1 MNIIQR
7 NFFRLLRCGAF
18 KTTEQLEP
26 MSVFKWDRLCQL
38 AVMHNVVLYVYDGLQ
53 QCKGQ
58 FFLKLTENQW
68 NNWQK
73 LVNDTNSH
81 LQDVDNDEFLRAD
94 HLTSPLLNHKLQDI
108 LDDEKSDTT
117 SRRLLLLIIRIV
129 RHILNEGMPVRQL
142 VELGLFIRQ
151 EGAKVDQQTFM
162 KWINGLRLQPMCQLE
177 GEFLMLLLGFT
188 KEELFF
194 IEEKANKN
202 IEKIA
207 LELIEFTNTRSQ
219 DWYFSQDS
227 DSIFVH
233 NSNTSAMFSHVR
245 RSARYFRY
253 YPSESVTNFFASFAH
268 SLSHIEE

>member
-18 KTTEQLEP
+18 QTTEQLEP

-38 AVMHNVVLYVYDGLQ
+38 AVMHNVVLYVYGGLQ

-81 LQDVDNDEFLRAD
+81 LQDVDSDEFLRAD
-94 HLTSPLLNHKLQDI
+94 HLTNPLLNHKLQDI

>member
-1 MNIIQR
+1 
-7 NFFRLLRCGAF
+7 
-18 KTTEQLEP
+18 
-26 MSVFKWDRLCQL
+26 
-38 AVMHNVVLYVYDGLQ
+38 MHHVVPYVYDGLT
-53 QCKGQ
+53 QCKSQ
-58 FFLKLTENQW
+58 FSLRITDEQW
-68 NNWQK
+68 DNWQK
-73 LVNDTNSH
+73 LMNETDKHNQES
-81 LQDVDNDEFLRAD
+81 DDDEFLRAD
-94 HLTSPLLNHKLQDI
+94 HLTNPLLNHKLQDI
-108 LDDEKSDTT
+108 LDDEQSDTS

-129 RHILNEGMPVRQL
+129 RHIMNEGMPVRQL
-142 VELGLFIRQ
+142 IELGMFIRQ
-151 EGAKVDQQTFM
+151 EGQKVDQQTFM
-162 KWINGLRLQPMCQLE
+162 KWVGSLRLQPMCQLE
-177 GEFLMLLLGFT
+177 GEFLILLLGFQ

-194 IEEKANKN
+194 IGNKTNKN

-207 LELIEFTNTRSQ
+207 QELIEFTNTRSQ

>member
-73 LVNDTNSH
+73 LVNDTNSP
-81 LQDVDNDEFLRAD
+81 LQDVDSDEFLRAD
-94 HLTSPLLNHKLQDI
+94 HLTNPLLNHKLQDI
-108 LDDEKSDTT
+108 LDDEK
-117 SRRLLLLIIRIV
+117 
-129 RHILNEGMPVRQL
+129 
-142 VELGLFIRQ
+142 
-151 EGAKVDQQTFM
+151 DQQTFM

>member
-73 LVNDTNSH
+73 LVNDT
-81 LQDVDNDEFLRAD
+81 
-94 HLTSPLLNHKLQDI
+94 
-108 LDDEKSDTT
+108 
-117 SRRLLLLIIRIV
+117 LLIIRIV

>member
-1 MNIIQR
+1 M
-7 NFFRLLRCGAF
+7 
-18 KTTEQLEP
+18 
-26 MSVFKWDRLCQL
+26 
-38 AVMHNVVLYVYDGLQ
+38 
-53 QCKGQ
+53 
-58 FFLKLTENQW
+58 KLTENQW

-81 LQDVDNDEFLRAD
+81 LQDVDSDEFLRAD
-94 HLTSPLLNHKLQDI
+94 HLTNPLLNHKLQDI